1 MEWSSFSVKEKCNNW
16 WSWKFRNVFISDLS
30 SAVTGE
36 IHYVDS
42 GFNIMGM
49 PAVKFDEEGNQR
61 LLGMEK
67 NSQ

>member
-1 MEWSSFSVKEKCNNW
+1 MYLL
-16 WSWKFRNVFISDLS
+16 SDLS

-49 PAVKFDEEGNQR
+49 PAVEFEDGGKPRIAWNGTD
-61 LLGMEK
+61 K
-67 NSQ
+67 